1 MGLVVVDV
9 ELQIVYS
16 YLHGIEA
23 LSSLRKASL
32 QALCKS
38 VRYEQH
44 NGNNILYCR
53 GELSTC
59 WYVLL
64 SGCVFIDGSMFLP
77 RSSFGKRSVEGGR
90 RVSECIILE
99 SSEMIAVSLFNMYVC
114 VYEACV
120 KLDLCFYPWLITN
133 SAPYTQTNYV
143 TFYHF
148 L

>member
-1 MGLVVVDV
+1 MACYGYQDFLNSLKRPPDKRTQE

-77 RSSFGKRSVEGGR
+77 RSR
-90 RVSECIILE
+90 
-99 SSEMIAVSLFNMYVC
+99 
-114 VYEACV
+114 
-120 KLDLCFYPWLITN
+120 
-133 SAPYTQTNYV
+133 
-143 TFYHF
+143 
-148 L
+148 